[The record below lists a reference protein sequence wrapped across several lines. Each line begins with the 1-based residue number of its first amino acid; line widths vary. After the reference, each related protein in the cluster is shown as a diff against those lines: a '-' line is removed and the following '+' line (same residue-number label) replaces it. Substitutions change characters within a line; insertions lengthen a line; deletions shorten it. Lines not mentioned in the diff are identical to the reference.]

1 MALCLLTWK
10 QDSIGGPIYLSDRNQ
25 SGIELCMQSI
35 KEHMEPV
42 ACRLLLECRA
52 LRGSPHQ
59 AVLQPGM
66 NTADHT

>member
-1 MALCLLTWK
+1 MSAYLETG
-10 QDSIGGPIYLSDRNQ
+10 QYVRIGGPIYLSDRNQ
-25 SGIELCMQSI
+25 SGIELCMQSV

-42 ACRLLLECRA
+42 ACRLLVECRA
-52 LRGSPHQ
+52 LRGSPDR